1 MVDLSAD
8 RAAPRPAE
16 PAGQNSAVSTYIPE
30 IDALRAFAVLGV
42 MFYHLNPILLPGGF
56 VGVDVFFVISGYVV
70 TASLW
75 RDIERPFG
83 SMILQFYARR
93 VLRIVPAL
101 LVCLVVTAAATILF
115 IPDAWLNATTQRT
128 GLFAF
133 FGISNFALFSAD
145 SYFAPRTEF
154 NSFAHTWTL
163 GVEEQFYLLLPGII
177 YLFIRS
183 RYLSGIPQL
192 LCRFL
197 LPTISIIS
205 VLIFALNSGGEQRS
219 NFYLLP
225 GRFWELGI
233 GALLFQ
239 LQATGKIARLLP
251 VAVQGL
257 LVTGAASVVTAAVFS
272 DRGAFPFPWAIPAA
286 LGSLFIIA
294 VVTRQEPVPSPISAV
309 LRNSV
314 LISVG
319 KISYSLYLW
328 HWSTYTLFRW
338 TVGLDGVAFPILAL
352 SLSFLFAVLSYI
364 FVEEPI
370 RHGRRILALPKLAVV
385 LGGVAAIVLTWG
397 AVREAFTERRSL
409 SLSVVMRSSSDWY
422 PWAWPGSS
430 PDCEARSETEY
441 IDGTRIESIR
451 PSCVGKDVPL
461 RQLFAV
467 GDSHTYAYHPL
478 LVHLASEER
487 IQIFAYAYAG
497 CPFADLST
505 PSSPSCEKF
514 TATAI
519 ADIAKKGSRNDLVF
533 LASLR
538 MPYLRDEAGPHD
550 KEELLAQQASAQAA
564 DRRRVAYQQ
573 AVELIGALKMLDM
586 RVIFEAP
593 PPIFRS
599 PISQCSDWFN
609 ARNPICASGLSVERD
624 ELLEYRQPVMESID
638 ALAKTYPD
646 LVVWDPFPILC
657 PEETCR
663 ALTDTG
669 RPLFM
674 DADHLSA
681 FANTVLYPSFASL
694 LHRVQDEIAPTPLTS
709 GATSGQRLP

>member
-1 MVDLSAD
+1 
-8 RAAPRPAE
+8 
-16 PAGQNSAVSTYIPE
+16 
-30 IDALRAFAVLGV
+30 LRAFAVLGV
-42 MFYHLNPILLPGGF
+42 MLYHLNPVLLPGGF

-75 RDIERPFG
+75 RDVERPFG
-83 SMILQFYARR
+83 SMVLQFYARR

-101 LVCLVVTAAATILF
+101 LVCLVVTSAATILF

-183 RYLSGIPQL
+183 RSLSGIPQL
-192 LCRFL
+192 LCRFM
-197 LPTISIIS
+197 LPAISIIS
-205 VLIFALNSGGEQRS
+205 VLIFVFNSGGEQRS

-239 LQATGKIARLLP
+239 LQVTGKIARLSL
-251 VAVQGL
+251 VAGQGL
-257 LVTGAASVVTAAVFS
+257 LVAGAVLVVTAAIFS
-272 DRGAFPFPWAIPAA
+272 DRGAFPFPWAIPATS
-286 LGSLFIIA
+286 GSLFIIA
-294 VVTRQEPVPSPISAV
+294 VVTQREFIPSPVSSV
-309 LRNSV
+309 LRNPA
-314 LISVG
+314 LIAVG

-328 HWSTYTLFRW
+328 HWGTYTLFRW
-338 TVGLDGVAFPILAL
+338 TVGLDGVAFPVLAL
-352 SLSFLFAVLSYI
+352 SLSLLFAVLSYI
-364 FVEEPI
+364 FIEEPI
-370 RHGRRILALPKLAVV
+370 RHGKRILALPKLAVV
-385 LGGVAAIVLTWG
+385 VGGMAAIVLTWG
-397 AVREAFTERRSL
+397 AVREAFTERWSL

-422 PWAWPGSS
+422 PWNWPGASG
-430 PDCEARSETEY
+430 DCKARSKTEY
-441 IDGTRIESIR
+441 VDGTRIESIH
-451 PSCVGKDVPL
+451 PSCVGRDVPL

-478 LVHLASEER
+478 LVHLASEEK
-487 IQIFAYAYAG
+487 IQIFAYAYPG

-505 PSSPSCEKF
+505 PSSPPCQKF
-514 TATAI
+514 AATVI
-519 ADIAKKGSRNDLVF
+519 ADIAKKGTRNDLVF

-550 KEELLAQQASAQAA
+550 KEELLARQASAQAV
-564 DRRRVAYQQ
+564 DHRRVAYQQ
-573 AVELIGALKMLDM
+573 AVELIGTLEKYNM

-609 ARNPICASGLSVERD
+609 ARNPLCASGLSVERD
-624 ELLEYRQPVMESID
+624 ELLQYRKPVMESID
-638 ALAKTYPD
+638 ALAKAYPD

-663 ALTDTG
+663 AFTDAG

-681 FANTVLYPSFASL
+681 FASTVLYPSFASL
-694 LHRVQDEIAPTPLTS
+694 LHRVQGEIAAPPLTS
-709 GATSGQRLP
+709 GVTAGQRLP